1 MLLQIDIF
9 LFLVYALERYE
20 SHRTTRGIWKLIKHV
35 AYLSSKDYIST
46 QRINYLYLKKKK
58 KIPNFL
64 ASYRAYGTIVFCF
77 LHLCA
82 GYSTF
87 KSKWLSLLFKFIT
100 EMQPKINYFLK
111 YKCIAV

>member
-58 KIPNFL
+58 NTKLLGLLQSIRHN
-64 ASYRAYGTIVFCF
+64 CF
-77 LHLCA
+77 LLSASLC
-82 GYSTF
+82 
-87 KSKWLSLLFKFIT
+87 WLFNFQKQ
-100 EMQPKINYFLK
+100 M
-111 YKCIAV
+111 AVPVI

>member
-58 KIPNFL
+58 KYQTSWPLTEHTAQLFFAFCISVL
-64 ASYRAYGTIVFCF
+64 AIQ
-77 LHLCA
+77 L
-82 GYSTF
+82 
-87 KSKWLSLLFKFIT
+87 SKANGCPCYLNS
-100 EMQPKINYFLK
+100 
-111 YKCIAV
+111 